1 VRGAD
6 VAHAW
11 LALQI
16 AGLLAVAAAV
26 WVLAGWS
33 WSLLFLGAAAVVV
46 GEVKS

>member
-1 VRGAD
+1 

-16 AGLLAVAAAV
+16 AGLLAVAASIWLLTDWPWA
-26 WVLAGWS
+26 
-33 WSLLFLGAAAVVV
+33 LLFAGVAAVVV